1 VADDFQT
8 RFRDALRRRLYP
20 QAGLHLKQVAAAIGR
35 AENTVA
41 RWWRGETRILA
52 EDVYS
57 LAAFFASRGDRDFL
71 PEIFVEFLPA
81 ASASLSD
88 DMASSVLALIRSAL
102 TNPDRGVAGNREA
115 CIWFTADG
123 ALAAAPQG
131 HAAYARSALR
141 LPGVGGD
148 VAAYAMRVLGWIAV
162 TERGDSGVSI
172 RHDGRRVAPL
182 AAERICDWLE
192 DRADRLEQLRRSIV
206 MDGRAVEAH
215 HVSAHAA
222 AAAIAKVAFIVRVP
236 RRPWTV
242 RPLPLDRISDPRLG
256 ALLEVYREQPRQ
268 LVRMAAAM
276 GAFTT
281 SSLFGV
287 TGSDVVSHCV
297 GTDLG
302 FDPETVEGLN
312 VLSRPDT
319 EYALMLRARILATRR
334 DGPVYNELCGTIDAY
349 NVRYLNLALP
359 EAGSSGRVLTSSVV
373 LERELIAA

>member
-8 RFRDALRRRLYP
+8 RFREALRRRLYP

-52 EDVYS
+52 DDLYG

-71 PEIFVEFLPA
+71 PEIFAELFPA
-81 ASASLSD
+81 ASLSD
-88 DMASSVLALIRSAL
+88 DMTSSVLAFIRSAL
-102 TNPDRGVAGNREA
+102 ASADRGGAGSRES

-123 ALAAAPQG
+123 ELAVAPQG
-131 HAAYARSALR
+131 HAGYARSALR

-162 TERGDSGVSI
+162 TERGDGGISI

-192 DRADRLEQLRRSIV
+192 DRADRCEQLRRSIL
-206 MDGRAVEAH
+206 MDGRSIEAH
-215 HVSAHAA
+215 HVNAHAA
-222 AAAIAKVAFIVRVP
+222 AAAIAKLAFIVRVP

-242 RPLPLDRISDPRLG
+242 RPLPLDRVTDPRLG
-256 ALLEVYREQPRQ
+256 ALLQAYYDQPRQ
-268 LVRMAAAM
+268 LVRVAAAM

-281 SSLFGV
+281 TSLFGV
-287 TGSDVVSHCV
+287 TGNDVVSHCV

-302 FDPETVEGLN
+302 FDPEAVEGLN

-334 DGPVYNELCGTIDAY
+334 DGPIYNELCGTIDAY

-359 EAGSSGRVLTSSVV
+359 EAGPSGRVLTSSIV

>member
-20 QAGLHLKQVAAAIGR
+20 HAGLHLKQIAAAIGR
-35 AENTVA
+35 SENTVA
-41 RWWRGETRILA
+41 RWWRGETRVLA
-52 EDVYS
+52 EDLYG
-57 LAAFFASRGDRDFL
+57 LAAFFFARGDREFL
-71 PEIFVEFLPA
+71 SEIFAEFVPA
-81 ASASLSD
+81 TTLSD
-88 DMASSVLALIRSAL
+88 DMASSVLALIRSAFA
-102 TNPDRGVAGNREA
+102 NADRGVALSRES
-115 CIWFTADG
+115 CVWFTADG
-123 ALAAAPQG
+123 ELAPASQG
-131 HAAYARSALR
+131 HAAYARNALH
-141 LPGVGGD
+141 LPGVSGD
-148 VAAYAMRVLGWIAV
+148 VSAYAMRVLGWIAV
-162 TERGDSGVSI
+162 TQRTDGWVSI

-192 DRADRLEQLRRSIV
+192 DRADQVEQLRRSIL
-206 MDGRAVEAH
+206 MDGRWVDAYHAN
-215 HVSAHAA
+215 AHAA

-236 RRPWTV
+236 RRPWSV
-242 RPLPLDRISDPRLG
+242 RPLPLDRVTDPRLG
-256 ALLEVYREQPRQ
+256 TLLQVYREQPRQ

-287 TGSDVVSHCV
+287 TGNDVVSHCV